1 MEKSPIKLIVG
12 LGNVGNSYAQNR
24 HNFGFMVVDSL
35 VAKLKIDEKN
45 SNKNY
50 DTFIW
55 RPTQS
60 DKILIIK
67 PKTFMNNSGLAVAE
81 VMRFFKIGEGE
92 TLIIHD
98 DLDLPLG
105 TVRLRQGGGS
115 GGHRGI
121 ESINLIFRN
130 DNFKRIKLGIN
141 RPPEHTPVEDYV
153 LQNFTDDEKNFV
165 ASVVD
170 QVGVIVLQLC
180 SGEKEFM
187 EETIKIAGS

>member
-35 VAKLKIDEKN
+35 IAKLKIDEKN
-45 SNKNY
+45 SNKSY

-55 RPTQS
+55 RLKEGE
-60 DKILIIK
+60 KILIIK

-81 VMRFFKIGEGE
+81 IMRFFKIGEGE
-92 TLIIHD
+92 TIIIHD

-105 TVRLRQGGGS
+105 TIRLRQGGGS

-121 ESINLIFRN
+121 ESVNLVFGN

-153 LQNFTDDEKNFV
+153 LQNFTDDEKKIA

-170 QVGVIVLQLC
+170 HVGQIVLQLC
-180 SGEKEFM
+180 SGKKEFT
-187 EETIKIAGS
+187 EETIKVSF